1 MALNVKYRNSNRCVK
16 VATVIQK
23 ALAAYKENQKDH
35 SYPLNISDWQI
46 LREIAGSQGINLPD
60 TSLAAKIKTFRY
72 ESVNGSDYLLTI
84 DVDIPEDT
92 YRDRFLLVSPD
103 EVTRHK
109 NRPWVYSST
118 DDTCYMV
125 NEKQLKSYPSLRG
138 SRSGFC
144 HNTIPSAAKVSSLGF
159 VGNGPGHNHNSCNWW
174 CPLPLF
180 GTAFSAAGQDWL
192 W

>member
-1 MALNVKYRNSNRCVK
+1 MMAINNNEEQLTENKYSKKELNKFKNKVGCFLMVIIGLFFLAYTVPGFLAYREQRRLEEAERWSQ
-16 VATVIQK
+16 VIQK

-60 TSLAAKIKTFRY
+60 TSLAAKIKAFRY

-84 DVDIPEDT
+84 DVDIPENT

-109 NRPWVYSST
+109 NRP
-118 DDTCYMV
+118 
-125 NEKQLKSYPSLRG
+125 
-138 SRSGFC
+138 
-144 HNTIPSAAKVSSLGF
+144 
-159 VGNGPGHNHNSCNWW
+159 
-174 CPLPLF
+174 
-180 GTAFSAAGQDWL
+180 
-192 W
+192 